1 MAQEFDIAEY
11 WENFDDRS
19 VFIQRPL
26 TPEIQTEETK
36 EQSDHNFIN
45 HVDEFIASLEN
56 NEYEVSSDE
65 DIQKNKKQKIFEDQE
80 KIVKKMY
87 GCKEK
92 HYSLLTEEDIFIK
105 NKIEEIFNFMKKQN
119 S

>member
-19 VFIQRPL
+19 VFVQRPM
-26 TPEIQTEETK
+26 TPEIQTEE
-36 EQSDHNFIN
+36 QSDNNFIN
-45 HVDEFIASLEN
+45 HIDEFIASLEN
-56 NEYEVSSDE
+56 DEYEVSSEE
-65 DIQKNKKQKIFEDQE
+65 DFQKSKKQKLFEEQE

-92 HYSLLTEEDIFIK
+92 HYSLLSEEDIFIK
-105 NKIEEIFNFMKKQN
+105 NKIEEIFNHMKNQN
-119 S
+119 C